1 MNTLKLIG
9 IGMMLL
15 LSFTVKAQLSVH
27 VNIGTPPPWGPTG
40 YAESRYYYLPDIE
53 AYYDIQNSMYIYN
66 EGGVW
71 VHRGYLPQRYRNYD
85 LYGGY
90 KVVMTDYHG
99 DAPYAHF
106 NEHRMKYGH
115 GYRGAPQRTY
125 HERPGGGRREEDHG
139 HDRGRGEQHDN
150 REEHGHDKGRGE
162 QHDNRGHQEH
172 GDHGHDR

>member
-1 MNTLKLIG
+1 MG
-9 IGMMLL
+9 IGVLMF
-15 LSFTVKAQLSVH
+15 LSLAAKAQLSVH

-106 NEHRMKYGH
+106 SEHRMKYGH

-125 HERPGGGRREEDHG
+125 HERPGAVRHDEGRG
-139 HDRGRGEQHDN
+139 HEHERGRDEHH
-150 REEHGHDKGRGE
+150 EEH
-162 QHDNRGHQEH
+162 GHQEH